1 MHEPCSYSLDLVNS
15 FNSKEEDCIKTF
27 CCDLKE
33 FATKIINCEEKDMIP
48 LTDSEN
54 KFCNEQEECHKC
66 QKEFCYDKHEKKK
79 FKLYQKV
86 RDHCHYIGTFRG
98 AAHSVCNSR
107 YNVPKKFL

>member
-15 FNSKEEDCIKTF
+15 FNSKEEDCTKTF

-54 KFCNEQEECHKC
+54 KFCNE
-66 QKEFCYDKHEKKK
+66 KKNATNVK
-79 FKLYQKV
+79 KSFAMINMKKRNLNYIKKLGIIV
-86 RDHCHYIGTFRG
+86 II
-98 AAHSVCNSR
+98 
-107 YNVPKKFL
+107 